1 MKDREGPGGTHR
13 RYNRQK
19 SEGHSHPWPNCWP
32 LDIAS
37 LIYVS
42 GTLNLKEE
50 APYFSLLGPS
60 PSVWSFQASPLQ
72 PLSHRDTNISCETG
86 GDSSLLVTSVLHAHM
101 CSGRMLGLASPLGT
115 LKILEWGKVRHL
127 EGGVGPK
134 QCCEKGGVPLLQPSR
149 LPGGGATR
157 KGAERGIRVRHEEA
171 LDFPSG
177 PM

>member
-1 MKDREGPGGTHR
+1 MKDRESPRGTHR

-19 SEGHSHPWPNCWP
+19 SEGHSHPRPDCWP

-60 PSVWSFQASPLQ
+60 PNIWSFQASPPSALVPQ
-72 PLSHRDTNISCETG
+72 RYLTCGTG
-86 GDSSLLVTSVLHAHM
+86 EDSSLLVTSVPHAHM

-115 LKILEWGKVRHL
+115 LKILEWDEVRHL
-127 EGGVGPK
+127 EDGVGLK
-134 QCCEKGGVPLLQPSR
+134 QCIEEGSVPLLEEGPHV
-149 LPGGGATR
+149 
-157 KGAERGIRVRHEEA
+157 RV
-171 LDFPSG
+171 
-177 PM
+177 

>member
-1 MKDREGPGGTHR
+1 M
-13 RYNRQK
+13 
-19 SEGHSHPWPNCWP
+19 
-32 LDIAS
+32 
-37 LIYVS
+37 
-42 GTLNLKEE
+42 
-50 APYFSLLGPS
+50 
-60 PSVWSFQASPLQ
+60 
-72 PLSHRDTNISCETG
+72 
-86 GDSSLLVTSVLHAHM
+86 LVTSVLHAHM

-134 QCCEKGGVPLLQPSR
+134 QCCEKGSVPLLQPSR